1 MLTHHAAHPSHRP
14 SAVCRASRSWFVVTW
29 PRINRSQRIS
39 YSSLLSTLLDALRAS
54 VERTLFAR
62 CSLCCLLK
70 LLLVWWYS
78 SDQIVPL
85 FQTAHFDH
93 PPASIFALKALSS
106 SSSSTTF
113 FLAFLL
119 WIGFVPAVTGAAI
132 STDVPGGRGP
142 SRAAVR
148 ASYLRH
154 LKASCRQAGRGDWLI
169 WARQRGETAR

>member
-1 MLTHHAAHPSHRP
+1 MLPIHPTGRLP
-14 SAVCRASRSWFVVTW
+14 SAVRLVRGSWSHGLASIAPSASPTPHFFPLFLMPCEPVLRGPFL
-29 PRINRSQRIS
+29 PDAAFAA
-39 YSSLLSTLLDALRAS
+39 SSSFFLSSGTRQI
-54 VERTLFAR
+54 RLF
-62 CSLCCLLK
+62 
-70 LLLVWWYS
+70 
-78 SDQIVPL
+78 PL

-169 WARQRGETAR
+169 WARQRGESAR